1 MKMIFLVMSAAF
13 LLLSLPVH
21 AVAQDG
27 SAMVNPETSSELPSM
42 EMLEFLASFEDEDT
56 GWVDPQDLMDMTDG
70 DLDNDT
76 MQESDNEQ

>member
-1 MKMIFLVMSAAF
+1 
-13 LLLSLPVH
+13 
-21 AVAQDG
+21 
-27 SAMVNPETSSELPSM
+27 M